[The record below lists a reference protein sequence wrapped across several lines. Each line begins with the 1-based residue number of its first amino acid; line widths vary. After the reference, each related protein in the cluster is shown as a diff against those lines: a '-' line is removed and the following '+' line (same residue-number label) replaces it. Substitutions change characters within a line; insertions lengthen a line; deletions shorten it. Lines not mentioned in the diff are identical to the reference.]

1 MRKDFGLGRIS
12 SNNAV
17 DILDELLKSVSFTL
31 HGLRLSRRAI
41 IDYRLVLR
49 LTNTSNNERVRPP
62 SRAMLDAKSD
72 CFGFFSN
79 WEDSARLYGEGSIFP
94 RWQTEP

>member
-1 MRKDFGLGRIS
+1 
-12 SNNAV
+12 
-17 DILDELLKSVSFTL
+17 LDELLETVYFTL

-49 LTNTSNNERVRPP
+49 LTNTSNNERVRPR
-62 SRAMLDAKSD
+62 SLAIVDAKSD
-72 CFGFFSN
+72 CFGFFSD
-79 WEDSARLYGEGSIFP
+79 WEDSARLYGEGRIFP